1 VLLPLPPRAM
11 AEQDWTPSTVT
22 PGHLQKLVK
31 RGFMMAAELT
41 AYCVPEDPML
51 PALAEGYV
59 VSFMAFYEQ
68 GFGTPPQR
76 FHRSLLRHYGLELH
90 DLTPR
95 GVLHI
100 AAFVTQCEAL
110 GIDPNFDL

>member
-22 PGHLQKLVK
+22 PGHMQKLVK

-41 AYCVPEDPML
+41 AYRVPEDPML

-68 GFGTPPQR
+68 GFDTPPQR
-76 FHRSLLRHYGLELH
+76 FHRSLLWHYGLELH
-90 DLTPR
+90 HLTPR
-95 GVLHI
+95 GSCILR
-100 AAFVTQCEAL
+100 
-110 GIDPNFDL
+110 PS